1 MLYNFGEKRGFKMIK
16 NFLKQNNITL
26 IQFANDLNIS
36 RPTLDIYIRT
46 YDNGGEISNPIFQK
60 IFDFLFEDTSVS
72 QEEFL
77 SKYEYVKSYYG
88 KKDSDLNSLH
98 SKSVSGSEEEQDEYI
113 LACDRI
119 IEMLSQSKE
128 TNRFSFEKIKTIENL
143 LVEEIPEFDV
153 VWQGNKYAVIK
164 FKNLINYFLCTVV
177 KEEQEECFKSDD
189 VFILNGFKYCRLK
202 EDQSCDYLIS
212 LGKSFE

>member
-60 IFDFLFEDTSVS
+60 IFDFLFEDTTIS

-98 SKSVSGSEEEQDEYI
+98 SKSISAVEEEQDEYV
-113 LACDRI
+113 LACDEI
-119 IEMLSQSKE
+119 IDLLEKSKE
-128 TNRFSFEKIKTIENL
+128 NVRYKMDKIESIKELLNEESTSFDI
-143 LVEEIPEFDV
+143 
-153 VWQGNKYAVIK
+153 VWQGKKHAVIK
-164 FKNLINYFLCTVV
+164 IKNHNNYFLCLVMS
-177 KEEQEECFKSDD
+177 KDEPDAFRPED
-189 VFILNGFKYCRLK
+189 VFFSNQFKYCVWK
-202 EDQSCDYLIS
+202 SHESSEYLIS
-212 LGKSFE
+212 LGKCFE